1 MTNWRN
7 EIRTC
12 GCGARFTPKREKQR
26 HCSVKCGTRVRV
38 LQHRTRYR
46 GSDLTALPEK
56 PLQAPQPQSGGLA
69 DGPTMVWPEGDLH
82 VGLPPGALQG
92 DDVQL
97 EYYEDGYPKLP
108 ACLDRRR
115 HRNHLRRR
123 HEAPL
128 NPDQRRND
136 LEANKYRHADQ
147 DEQKDARP
155 KACARSFTPPGVR
168 LSFPVHWAS

>member
-1 MTNWRN
+1 
-7 EIRTC
+7 
-12 GCGARFTPKREKQR
+12 
-26 HCSVKCGTRVRV
+26 
-38 LQHRTRYR
+38 
-46 GSDLTALPEK
+46 
-56 PLQAPQPQSGGLA
+56 
-69 DGPTMVWPEGDLH
+69 
-82 VGLPPGALQG
+82 
-92 DDVQL
+92 
-97 EYYEDGYPKLP
+97 
-108 ACLDRRR
+108 
-115 HRNHLRRR
+115 LRRR